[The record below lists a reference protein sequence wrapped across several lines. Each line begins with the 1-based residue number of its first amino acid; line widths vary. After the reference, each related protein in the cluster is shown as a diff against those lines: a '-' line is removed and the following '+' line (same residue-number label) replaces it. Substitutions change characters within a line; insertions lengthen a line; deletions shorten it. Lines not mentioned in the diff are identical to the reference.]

1 MSSGISVAILC
12 GGPSRRF
19 GAEKAHAMAGE
30 RPLVRWI
37 VGSLGRLS
45 DDLFCQL
52 APGATAPEGLP
63 VHRDA
68 IPGCGALSGLHGAL
82 SWARHDRVFVCASDM
97 PGVDPRL
104 PVHLARHEGLDAVVP
119 RWANGWIEPM
129 CALYGRSALEVAEG
143 RLRAGKFRL
152 AGFLDALPRLAYVDI
167 EPLMDEGALDEG
179 CFVNINSRD
188 EMARWISGERFS
200 PGERA

>member
-1 MSSGISVAILC
+1 
-12 GGPSRRF
+12 
-19 GAEKAHAMAGE
+19 MAGE

-37 VGSLGRLS
+37 VERLGPLS

-68 IPGCGALSGLHGAL
+68 LPGCGALSGIHGAL
-82 SWARHDRVFVCASDM
+82 SRARHDKVFVCASDM

-104 PVHLARHEGLDAVVP
+104 PELLARHEGMDAAVP
-119 RWANGWIEPM
+119 RWANRWIEPM
-129 CALYGRSALEVAEG
+129 CALYSRSAMEVAEV
-143 RLRAGKFRL
+143 RLGAGEFRL
-152 AGFLDALPRLAYVDI
+152 AGLLAALPEVAYVDI
-167 EPLMDEGALDEG
+167 EPLMKAGALDGG

-188 EMARWISGERFS
+188 ELERWMSGGGVIPS
-200 PGERA
+200 ERA